1 MIRTAHRTE
10 KPWGHELLW
19 ANATRYAGK
28 ILFIKKGH
36 RLSRQYH
43 STKEETIMVLDGQLV
58 CEEGPSKLTPEIV
71 RHVMDPGDIFHVI
84 PGTVHRFCA
93 EIGDVRLVE
102 VSTTELGDVV
112 RLEDDYSRVEPA
124 PLPITKQSGK

>member
-1 MIRTAHRTE
+1 MKINTSRTE

-19 ANATRYAGK
+19 ARSSRYAGK
-28 ILFIKKGH
+28 ILFIEKGH

-43 STKEETIMVLDGQLV
+43 NTKEETIMVLDGQLV
-58 CEEGPSKLTPEIV
+58 CEEGPSKENPEVI
-71 RHVMDPGDIFHVI
+71 RHVMDPGEIFHVT

-93 EIGDVRLVE
+93 EMGDVRLVE
-102 VSTTELGDVV
+102 VSTPELGDVV

-124 PLPITKQSGK
+124 PLPETKQSGK